1 MSVCSVVLMKSE
13 KSKIHSHLEVIELH
27 SHYHYQ

>member
-27 SHYHYQ
+27 YHYQ